1 MKILTL
7 LIFIALSLF
16 SRENPFEPTQE
27 YNDKKNQL
35 LEQQKT
41 TIVKD
46 EIKETEVIEVN
57 QTNETI
63 SKIITL
69 KDGCKNSYKFTPL
82 DFMEITLIKDK
93 IRLVVDKKYPM
104 INQDIHSDIK
114 KFVFDFKSK
123 KSFYTIKESLCNNYF
138 KSFSVGSHFK
148 RGYLRVVIETT
159 KQLDQYVD
167 IIDPKNNIIE
177 INYK

>member
-7 LIFIALSLF
+7 LIFITLSLF

-35 LEQQKT
+35 LEQQKM
-41 TIVKD
+41 IIDEDIKD
-46 EIKETEVIEVN
+46 TRVSEVN
-57 QTNETI
+57 QTNKTV
-63 SKIITL
+63 SNVATV
-69 KDGCKNSYKFTPL
+69 KDGCKSSYKFTPL
-82 DFMEITLIKDK
+82 SFMEVSLVKDK

-123 KSFYTIKESLCNNYF
+123 ESFYTIKENLCNNYI
-138 KSFSVGSHFK
+138 KSFSVGSHFE
-148 RGYLRVVIETT
+148 RGYFRVVIETT
-159 KQLDQYVD
+159 KQLEEYIDQ
-167 IIDPKNNIIE
+167 IDPKNNIIE